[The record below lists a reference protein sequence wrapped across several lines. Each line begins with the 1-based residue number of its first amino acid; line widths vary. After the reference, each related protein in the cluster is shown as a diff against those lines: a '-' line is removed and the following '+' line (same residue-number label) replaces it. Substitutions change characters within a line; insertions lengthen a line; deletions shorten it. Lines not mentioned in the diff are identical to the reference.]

1 MGAVGENKV
10 DFGAN
15 WVPGGAPGLPGIAC
29 PGAAARVGL
38 WSRRFVCQEQHGRI
52 EFGHRREGTGLL
64 HQKGL

>member
-15 WVPGGAPGLPGIAC
+15 WVPGGVPGRPGIAC
-29 PGAAARVGL
+29 PEAAAMVGL
-38 WSRRFVCQEQHGRI
+38 WPGKAVCQEQHGRI